1 MTLGALAIA
10 LGLVIDDG
18 IVVVENMVHELE
30 KGLSRRAAIAAG
42 LNAITPAMIGSSI
55 TTMAAFLPLTF
66 LSDLTGQFF
75 GPLALVMIATLTV
88 SLALALLLTPLL
100 AEWLLPEKATEP
112 KGRLGRLLNFF
123 PRQFE
128 KVRRVYGGLLIWC
141 LAHRVVVLLLL
152 IPVALGA
159 GLLGR
164 SLQTG
169 FFPEF
174 DEGGFILD
182 YQLPAGT
189 SLAQSS
195 AVSGQI
201 ETVLAKTPEIAA
213 WSRQTGAQAGFDITT
228 QNSGDIT
235 VRLKSQRAR
244 DIQAVM
250 DDVRGQVEAQFPA
263 AQVDFKQTL
272 QDNIGDIAGSPSPV
286 QVKIFGPDQTELET
300 LAQQVD
306 DVVAKT
312 PGVVDDFNGIVHSN
326 PQTVVAV
333 DSERAQRFGLTTDDV
348 TQAAQ
353 AALLGAE
360 PTSVQQGEES
370 VPVRVMLAQPDSGGL
385 DANVLPNVPLSSPVT
400 GGDVPLGQVARIE
413 VRPGTAQ
420 PTRENQRPMIAV
432 TASLSG
438 RDLGSATADIQ
449 ARIAKQIKLPP
460 GYNIEYG
467 GLFESQQ
474 QSFSELGLVLVI
486 AALFVLTLLV
496 IQFRSLRQAIALLLA
511 ALLSLFGVL
520 LALFL
525 TKTQLNISS
534 FTGAIMIVGIITEN
548 GIVLF
553 EFFNRLRAEQHDAD
567 LAAVMAS
574 AGEQRLRPILMTTIG
589 AILALLP
596 LALGLGAGAA
606 LQKPLAIAVIGG
618 LSVSVFFTLL
628 VAPVLYVSL
637 ETLRPSRSAHAER
650 EDFRVVQ
657 EELNAV

>member
-1 MTLGALAIA
+1 M
-10 LGLVIDDG
+10 
-18 IVVVENMVHELE
+18 
-30 KGLSRRAAIAAG
+30 
-42 LNAITPAMIGSSI
+42 
-55 TTMAAFLPLTF
+55 
-66 LSDLTGQFF
+66 
-75 GPLALVMIATLTV
+75 
-88 SLALALLLTPLL
+88 
-100 AEWLLPEKATEP
+100 
-112 KGRLGRLLNFF
+112 
-123 PRQFE
+123 
-128 KVRRVYGGLLIWC
+128 
-141 LAHRVVVLLLL
+141 
-152 IPVALGA
+152 
-159 GLLGR
+159 
-164 SLQTG
+164 
-169 FFPEF
+169 
-174 DEGGFILD
+174 
-182 YQLPAGT
+182 
-189 SLAQSS
+189 
-195 AVSGQI
+195 
-201 ETVLAKTPEIAA
+201 
-213 WSRQTGAQAGFDITT
+213 
-228 QNSGDIT
+228 
-235 VRLKSQRAR
+235 
-244 DIQAVM
+244 
-250 DDVRGQVEAQFPA
+250 
-263 AQVDFKQTL
+263 
-272 QDNIGDIAGSPSPV
+272 
-286 QVKIFGPDQTELET
+286 KIFGPDQTELEA

-306 DVVAKT
+306 DVLT
-312 PGVVDDFNGIVHSN
+312 QPGHGVVDDFNGIVHSN

-370 VPVRVMLAQPDSGGL
+370 VPVRVTLTRPDAGGL
-385 DANVLPNVPLSSPVT
+385 DENVLPNVPLASPVT

-449 ARIAKQIKLPP
+449 RRIAKQIKLPP
-460 GYNIEYG
+460 GYSIEYG

-474 QSFSELGLVLVI
+474 QSFAELGGVLVI

-553 EFFNRLRAEQHDAD
+553 EFFNRLRAERHDAD
-567 LAAVMAS
+567 LAAVVAS

-589 AILALLP
+589 AILALMP

-618 LSVSVFFTLL
+618 LCVSVFFTLL

-637 ETLRPSRSAHAER
+637 ENLRPSRSAHAER
-650 EDFRVVQ
+650 QDFQAIQ